1 MRFSNYIL
9 TSLAGGAVASAQG
22 LEQHP
27 LLSPQSTITQP
38 LIGFG
43 TWNLNL
49 SPENTTKAV
58 SFAIQKGYRQ
68 IDCAAIYRNEKAV
81 GEGIADG
88 LKKANIT
95 RQEIWVTSKLWND
108 QYAFPSLFLV

>member
-1 MRFSNYIL
+1 MRISYH
-9 TSLAGGAVASAQG
+9 T
-22 LEQHP
+22 
-27 LLSPQSTITQP
+27 LLSFASVVLSALGADQEPILSVQSTISQP
-38 LIGFG
+38 PIGFG

-68 IDCAAIYRNEKAV
+68 IDCAAIYRNQKAV

-88 LKKANIT
+88 LRKANIT
-95 RQEIWVTSKLWND
+95 RQEIWITSKLWND
-108 QYAFPSLFLV
+108 Q